1 MIDIG
6 ANLTDKS
13 FSHDLDQV
21 LARSSAHGVE
31 HIIVTGTDLRGSREA
46 IGICRNY
53 PGRLSST
60 VGIHPHNAAK
70 LSKDWADRI
79 KELVREPCVVALGET
94 GLDYFRDFSPR
105 EVQREVFIAQL
116 ELASALKMPVF
127 IHDRDSAGDLLAII
141 SEFSQLRGVVHC
153 FTGSAELLSKYLD
166 LGLYIGITGWICDE
180 RRGTEL
186 KRAAHLIPDDRLLIE
201 TDAPYLLP
209 RTIRPRPKTRRNE
222 PQNLRYVAQSVA
234 EARNQSSQHIERLTS
249 DNARRL
255 FAIQ

>member
-21 LARSSAHGVE
+21 LARSRASGVD
-31 HIIVTGTDLRGSREA
+31 HIIVTGTDLQGSRKA
-46 IGICRNY
+46 ISICRKH
-53 PGRLSST
+53 PDRLSST

-70 LSKDWADRI
+70 LTSGWEDTI
-79 KELVREPCVVALGET
+79 KELVQERCVVALGET

-105 EVQREVFIAQL
+105 EIQRNVFAAQL
-116 ELASALKMPVF
+116 ELATELNLPVF
-127 IHDRDSAGDLLAII
+127 IHDRDSSGDLLRIV
-141 SEFSQLRGVVHC
+141 SEFTQLCGVVHC

-186 KRAAHLIPDDRLLIE
+186 KESAHLIPDDRLLIE

-209 RTIRPRPKTRRNE
+209 RTIRPRPKSRRNE
-222 PQNLRYVAQSVA
+222 PENLRYVAESVA
-234 EARNQSSQHIERLTS
+234 EARNQSVEHVAKVTS

-255 FAIQ
+255 FSVQ